1 MIGSSSG
8 KLVQLRR
15 LVDQLKRLVET
26 SRILVEI
33 GEIRMISLARVPSAM
48 EKRRAKIATI
58 LRSLGWPISGVMKV
72 RVTSGIRPKVKNRF
86 SKKA

>member
-1 MIGSSSG
+1 
-8 KLVQLRR
+8 
-15 LVDQLKRLVET
+15 
-26 SRILVEI
+26 
-33 GEIRMISLARVPSAM
+33 M